1 MSRFCVILCRALV
14 EERERERRFSSQ
26 RESGSRERERG
37 EAVGGKKRGRSINL
51 IKVFS

>member
-26 RESGSRERERG
+26 RESGSRERER
-37 EAVGGKKRGRSINL
+37 EREVRQLEGRREEGPST
-51 IKVFS
+51 